1 MPSSINTD
9 TRLLGIYVASG
20 KKDFKMEGQGL
31 CMNGNG
37 IIRNYAS
44 NENKYSIKVGKKG
57 TITRQI

>member
-1 MPSSINTD
+1 MW
-9 TRLLGIYVASG
+9 LVAVARPTQL
-20 KKDFKMEGQGL
+20 KAFKMEGRGL
-31 CMNGNG
+31 CMNMNGNG